1 MDIVIKQNLSTHEL
15 MSLFDQYGRVG
26 IEVMVPLSKETKALR
41 KVGRVAE
48 MYPRGQAFNARLVIT
63 ERMRSKSK
71 EGFIFS
77 NHNGAWVLHRPN

>member
-1 MDIVIKQNLSTHEL
+1 MDIVIKQSLSTHEL
-15 MSLFDQYGRVG
+15 MALFDQYGRSG

-41 KVGRVAE
+41 KVGRIAE
-48 MYPRGQAFNARLVIT
+48 MYPKGNVFCARLVIT

-77 NHNGAWVLHRPN
+77 NNNGAWVLQRPT